1 MQVDW
6 LVMIGSGPL
15 AVMLLGIA
23 IVGMG
28 LRGRRIDEHPLCR
41 CCGFDLIGKP
51 PDSLVCS
58 ECGAELGRKRAI
70 RIGHRQRRAW
80 AILLGVAISMPG
92 IVGLGVLG
100 WLTFQQIDWYQ
111 HKPTWWLLRETGY
124 ANATTRDNALTELI
138 ARDGRK
144 ELSETQTVMA
154 VERILAIQG
163 DSTLPWKPAWG
174 VFVEGLLLSDRL
186 DKERWE
192 KYCCQSSS
200 FRFEARR
207 RLRRGDPLPLRLTS
221 APSTRTGTLF
231 IRPVALDEVQIG
243 PVRLTEAE
251 LTTRLTP
258 SPDDELRRVVVT
270 RGQRLAS
277 SQRHP
282 IEDFLAHSRAFL
294 LAEPSINSLSNGK
307 HRISVQYR
315 VAASVVAMP
324 APGTLF
330 STAPVVDTH
339 FVERV
344 EQMIDLVDAGTPAV
358 DLVTPQE
365 LQDGVAKSISIDAIY
380 ADRRPTHQ
388 TVDFALRITSP
399 PMPLSFRVFLRHGG
413 TEWDCGSI
421 VCPKGS
427 TVTRTFSL
435 RDDNLLA
442 SQASIILRPDVEAP
456 HTSIDI
462 EQVWGGSFSIVEVP
476 VEPLWKKPAGAR

>member
-23 IVGMG
+23 IVAMG

-41 CCGFDLIGKP
+41 CCGFDLIGRP
-51 PDSLVCS
+51 PDSHVCS

-80 AILLGVAISMPG
+80 AILLGVTISMPG

-111 HKPTWWLLRETGY
+111 HKPTWWLLREAGY

-144 ELSETQTVMA
+144 ELSEAQIVMA

-163 DSTLPWKPAWG
+163 NSTLPWKPAWG

-192 KYCCQSSS
+192 KYCRQAAP
-200 FRFEARR
+200 FRFEVRK
-207 RLRRGDPLPLRLTS
+207 RLRRGDPLPIRLTP
-221 APSTRTGTLF
+221 APSTRTGRLF
-231 IRPVALDEVQIG
+231 FEPVKLDEVQIG

-251 LTTRLTP
+251 LITRLTP
-258 SPDDELRRVVVT
+258 SPDDGSRRVVV
-270 RGQRLAS
+270 RGQHSAPSR
-277 SQRHP
+277 RHP
-282 IEDFLAHSRAFL
+282 IEELVAHSGTLL
-294 LAEPSINSLSNGK
+294 LAEPSINSLPNGK
-307 HRISVQYR
+307 HRISVQCR
-315 VAASVVAMP
+315 VAVMVGVGGAPRFGAVGVVH
-324 APGTLF
+324 
-330 STAPVVDTH
+330 SYI
-339 FVERV
+339 VERA
-344 EQMIDLVDAGTPAV
+344 EQMFELVDADTPAV
-358 DLVTPQE
+358 DLVMPPE
-365 LQDGVAKSISIDAIY
+365 LQDGVVKSISVDAIY

-388 TVDFALRITSP
+388 VVDFALRIASP

-435 RDDNLLA
+435 RDDNLMGP
-442 SQASIILRPDVEAP
+442 QASIFLRPDVDSP

-462 EQVWGGSFSIVEVP
+462 EQVWGGSFAIMEVP
-476 VEPLWKKPAGAR
+476 VEPMWKKPVRAR

>member
-28 LRGRRIDEHPLCR
+28 LRGRRVDEHPLCR
-41 CCGFDLIGKP
+41 RCGFDLSGKP
-51 PDSLVCS
+51 PDSHVCS

-92 IVGLGVLG
+92 IIGLGVLG

-111 HKPTWWLLRETGY
+111 HKPTWWLLREAGY
-124 ANATTRDNALTELI
+124 ANATTRDNALTELT

-144 ELSETQTVMA
+144 ELSEAQTVMA
-154 VERILAIQG
+154 VERILVIQG

-174 VFVEGLLLSDRL
+174 VFVEDLLLSDRL

-192 KYCCQSSS
+192 KYCRQAAP
-200 FRFEARR
+200 FRFEVRK
-207 RLRRGDPLPLRLTS
+207 RLRRGDPLPLRLTP
-221 APSTRTGTLF
+221 APSTRTGRLF
-231 IRPVALDEVQIG
+231 FWPVALDEVQIG

-251 LTTRLTP
+251 LSARLTP
-258 SPDDELRRVVVT
+258 SSDDELRRVVVT
-270 RGQRLAS
+270 RGQHSAP
-277 SQRHP
+277 SQRYP
-282 IEDFLAHSRAFL
+282 LDDLLAHFRTFM
-294 LAEPSINSLSNGK
+294 LAEPSINSLPNGK
-307 HRISVQYR
+307 HRISIQCR
-315 VAASVVAMP
+315 VAEIVGVGGAPRFGAVSAVHSYSVV
-324 APGTLF
+324 
-330 STAPVVDTH
+330 
-339 FVERV
+339 RI
-344 EQMIDLVDAGTPAV
+344 EQTIDLVDAGSPAV
-358 DLVTPQE
+358 DLVMAPE
-365 LQDGVAKSISIDAIY
+365 LQESVVKSISVDAIY

-388 TVDFALRITSP
+388 LVDFALRIASP

-413 TEWDCGSI
+413 AEWDCGSI

-427 TVTRTFSL
+427 AVTRNFSL
-435 RDDNLLA
+435 RADSLLA
-442 SQASIILRPDVEAP
+442 PQASIILRPDVDAP

-462 EQVWGGSFSIVEVP
+462 EQVWGGSFAIPEVP
-476 VEPLWKKPAGAR
+476 IEPMWKKPVGVR